1 MLLLEVL
8 SLSLPCPVS
17 HSHGGSGSHH
27 ASTEVTTGV
36 EFYPSVRDLDLD
48 WDADWGADWGVRVAV
63 AGGEGC
69 AGNADGDETVQLRG

>member
-1 MLLLEVL
+1 VLLLEVL

-63 AGGEGC
+63 AGGEGS
-69 AGNADGDETVQLRG
+69 AGGDDGDGMVQFHL